1 MSAADS
7 KGTQISVAMRQ
18 TGYRRL
24 ILGFDHHE
32 ESRSVLSI
40 AEHVAATGQIE
51 LAGIFVEDTE
61 LFELAALPFS
71 TEFMI
76 KTRQRQSF
84 DLPCVERE
92 LRAHMQASRAALR
105 EMARRAHRTFSFRTV
120 RGRLLRALMQEASVG
135 DLIMLRR
142 ADRPWHMPATGAGHG
157 AHAPVLQVLPSAVDE
172 TAPLAALGQQIAR
185 ELGRPLIRLTA
196 STAQTVE
203 TAAREA
209 GAALIILPLELLSEK
224 TWQEELE
231 VFAERVPSAVLIA
244 GMPAQGGSEP
254 DMSKDHSPA

>member
-7 KGTQISVAMRQ
+7 KGTQISAAMRH

-32 ESRSVLSI
+32 ESRTVLSI

-71 TEFMI
+71 IEFMI
-76 KTRQRQSF
+76 KTRRRQSF

-92 LRAHMQASRAALR
+92 LRTHMLASQAALQQ
-105 EMARRAHRTFSFRTV
+105 MARRVHRSFSFRTV
-120 RGRLLRALMQEASVG
+120 RGRLLRTLMQEASAG

-142 ADRPWHMPATGAGHG
+142 ADKPWHTTAIVGGHSV
-157 AHAPVLQVLPSAVDE
+157 HAPVLQVLPPAVDE
-172 TAPLAALGQQIAR
+172 AAPLAALGQQIAQ

-196 STAQTVE
+196 STAEIVE
-203 TAAREA
+203 TTAREI

-224 TWQEELE
+224 PWQEELE
-231 VFAERVPSAVLIA
+231 LFVERVPSTVLIA
-244 GMPAQGGSEP
+244 GLPA
-254 DMSKDHSPA
+254 